1 MAEKQLKP
9 SEYDIRVERTYPVFK
24 DNRLIQNVTRRKYQL
39 TVMEQKVLCYILSK
53 IKPSVNNAG
62 EPQNM
67 IQFEIR
73 QFCRVCGLDYDN
85 GNNYRSVKTAL
96 DRLAENSF
104 WLDYGEGEFRFQ
116 WIATPDI
123 QRGKG
128 LIEVEIPK
136 KVMPYLYELSE
147 KFTSYQLYNILGL
160 KSAYSIMLYE
170 FFKSYAYRKRITV
183 SIDDLRTYL
192 GIEEG
197 KYREYK
203 QFRRGVL
210 ERSLKEIEEYTD
222 VRVTFRPIRKG
233 RYYSSIEF
241 AISVVS
247 GEESWEAYR
256 RVMAEIN
263 GINYSPG
270 QIHLFE

>member
-1 MAEKQLKP
+1 MTEKQLEK
-9 SEYDIRVERTYPVFK
+9 SEYDIRIERTYSVFK
-24 DNRLIQNVTRRKYQL
+24 DNRLIQNVTRRKHQM

-53 IKPSVNNAG
+53 IKPARNVTS
-62 EPQNM
+62 EPQYI

-73 QFCRVCGLDYDN
+73 NFCKVCGLDYDN

-96 DRLAENSF
+96 DKLAENSF
-104 WLDYGEGEFRFQ
+104 WIDYGEGEFRFQ

-128 LIEVEIPK
+128 MIEVEIPK

-183 SIDDLRTYL
+183 NIEELRKYL
-192 GIEEG
+192 GIEEN
-197 KYREYK
+197 KYKEYK

-210 ERSLKEIEEYTD
+210 ERSIKEIEEYTD
-222 VRVTFRPIRKG
+222 VRATFRPIRRG
-233 RYYSSIEF
+233 RYYSDIEF
-241 AISVVS
+241 TITVVS

>member
-1 MAEKQLKP
+1 VADKQASP
-9 SEYDIRVERTYPVFK
+9 SEYDIRIERTYPVFK
-24 DNRLIQNVTRRKYQL
+24 DNRLIQNVTRRKHQL

-53 IKPSVNNAG
+53 IKPARNMAD
-62 EPQNM
+62 EPQHM

-73 QFCRVCGLDYDN
+73 QFCRVCGLDYNN
-85 GNNYRSVKTAL
+85 GNNYRSVKAAL

-104 WLDYGEGEFRFQ
+104 WIDYGEGEFRFQ
-116 WIATPDI
+116 WITTPDI

-147 KFTSYQLYNILGL
+147 KFTSYQLYNILAL

-170 FFKSYAYRKRITV
+170 FFKSYAYRQKITV
-183 SIDDLRTYL
+183 SIDDLRKYL
-192 GIEEG
+192 GIEET
-197 KYREYK
+197 KYKEYK

-210 ERSLKEIEEYTD
+210 ERSIKEIEEYTD
-222 VRVTFRPIRKG
+222 IRVELRPIRKG
-233 RYYSSIEF
+233 RFYSDIEF
-241 AISVVS
+241 TIRIIS
-247 GEESWEAYR
+247 GLESHESYR

-263 GINYSPG
+263 GINYIPG
-270 QIHLFE
+270 QLHLFE